1 MQLINILACPNKKVF
16 FHKCFNFGGLAL
28 YKNARILIVFK
39 QNHIRK
45 ERRKMNL
52 HQALVKVQTDF
63 KNSQQNV
70 YNYFDLLA
78 SRKPALM
85 PKMVEIH
92 GFGKD
97 KPIAIDTKSN
107 TAKQF
112 LNEVLIRKDGLYINS
127 VEMTA
132 ENALI
137 CKASNFDIN
146 VTLIQIANSVDY
158 VLVLD
163 FDISKLMHGLKFIKL
178 NGLERYLNHAS
189 VIQANKNLLNR
200 YQTFYNFVYQIQD
213 EETTLANALGSSQ
226 ENRADL
232 NQKFADEKPTD
243 QVIEESNVKKVK
255 PELVENDPAIVEA
268 NKTATQKTQD
278 NVQEFDSV
286 RDMPQDNLDQMLDN
300 DQQEDSANDAEA
312 DAQAGPA
319 TFDELLKSIEQQ
331 NAAKSKRKHA
341 QPVKGETP
349 KMTNDSKKP
358 LSVQK
363 YAEQVAKQKPTE
375 PKTANKLATESQSKI
390 KAVDQGDS
398 QQAEKVPPKPQKPV
412 ETEENDPMNQSIPEE
427 KPAFA
432 QDEKPVR
439 SLINVNPVNPDIP
452 MIDSLNDQEIEHTE
466 ITPSLHR
473 QMRTPVRYARQH
485 SSNDL
490 KTLADALINHFDT
503 VLIKMTQS
511 HADISP
517 QASTVRNTA
526 VLSSRT
532 QIRERDDEEMA
543 REFDKLDVL

>member
-1 MQLINILACPNKKVF
+1 MPKQKSI
-16 FHKCFNFGGLAL
+16 FHKCFNFDGLTL

-78 SRKPALM
+78 SRKLALM

-146 VTLIQIANSVDY
+146 VTLIQIANSIDY

-163 FDISKLMHGLKFIKL
+163 FDISKLKHGLKFIKL

-213 EETTLANALGSSQ
+213 EETTLANALGNSQ
-226 ENRADL
+226 ENRDDL
-232 NQKFADEKPTD
+232 NEKFADEKPTD
-243 QVIEESNVKKVK
+243 QVVEESNVKKVK

-286 RDMPQDNLDQMLDN
+286 RDMPQDNLDQMLDS
-300 DQQEDSANDAEA
+300 DQQEDSANDAET

-358 LSVQK
+358 ISVQK

-398 QQAEKVPPKPQKPV
+398 QQVEKVPLKSQKPA

-439 SLINVNPVNPDIP
+439 SLTNVNPVNPDIP

-490 KTLADALINHFDT
+490 KTLANALINHFDT

-526 VLSSRT
+526 VLSSRA

>member
-1 MQLINILACPNKKVF
+1 MSKQKII
-16 FHKCFNFGGLAL
+16 FHKCFNFDGLAL

-78 SRKPALM
+78 SRKLALM

-132 ENALI
+132 ENALT
-137 CKASNFDIN
+137 CKANNFNIN

-178 NGLERYLNHAS
+178 NGLEHYLNHAS

-286 RDMPQDNLDQMLDN
+286 RDMPQDNLDQMLDS

-331 NAAKSKRKHA
+331 NDAKSKRKHA
-341 QPVKGETP
+341 QPIKGETP

-358 LSVQK
+358 ISVQK

-398 QQAEKVPPKPQKPV
+398 QQVEKVPLKPQKPV

-439 SLINVNPVNPDIP
+439 SLTNVNPVNPDIP

-517 QASTVRNTA
+517 KASTVHNTA
-526 VLSSRT
+526 VLSSRA

>member
-1 MQLINILACPNKKVF
+1 
-16 FHKCFNFGGLAL
+16 
-28 YKNARILIVFK
+28 
-39 QNHIRK
+39 
-45 ERRKMNL
+45 MNL

-78 SRKPALM
+78 SRKLALM

-268 NKTATQKTQD
+268 NKTATQKAQD

-286 RDMPQDNLDQMLDN
+286 RDMPQDNLDQMLDS

-358 LSVQK
+358 ISVQK

-398 QQAEKVPPKPQKPV
+398 QQVEKVPLKPQKPV

-439 SLINVNPVNPDIP
+439 SLTNVNPVNPDIP

-526 VLSSRT
+526 VLSSRA

>member
-1 MQLINILACPNKKVF
+1 MPKQKSI

-78 SRKPALM
+78 SRKLALM

-132 ENALI
+132 ENALT
-137 CKASNFDIN
+137 CKANNFDIN
-146 VTLIQIANSVDY
+146 VTLIQIANSIDY

-178 NGLERYLNHAS
+178 NGLEHYLNHAS

-213 EETTLANALGSSQ
+213 EETTLANALGNSQ
-226 ENRADL
+226 ENGADL

-255 PELVENDPAIVEA
+255 PELVENDSAIVEA

-300 DQQEDSANDAEA
+300 DQQEDSANDAET

-358 LSVQK
+358 ISVQK
-363 YAEQVAKQKPTE
+363 YAEQVAKQKPAE
-375 PKTANKLATESQSKI
+375 PETANKLATESQSKI
-390 KAVDQGDS
+390 KAVDQGDFK
-398 QQAEKVPPKPQKPV
+398 QVEKVPLKPQKSA
-412 ETEENDPMNQSIPEE
+412 ETEENDPLNQSIPEE

-432 QDEKPVR
+432 QDETPAR
-439 SLINVNPVNPDIP
+439 SLTNVNPVNPNIP
-452 MIDSLNDQEIEHTE
+452 MIDALSDQEIEHTE

-485 SSNDL
+485 SSSDL
-490 KTLADALINHFDT
+490 KAFADELINHFDT
-503 VLIKMTQS
+503 VLIKMTQNRT
-511 HADISP
+511 DVSP

-526 VLSSRT
+526 VLSSRA

>member
-1 MQLINILACPNKKVF
+1 MPKQKSL

-78 SRKPALM
+78 SRKLALM

-112 LNEVLIRKDGLYINS
+112 LNEVLTSKDGLYINS

-132 ENALI
+132 ENALT
-137 CKASNFDIN
+137 CKANNFDIN
-146 VTLIQIANSVDY
+146 VTLIQIANSIDY

-213 EETTLANALGSSQ
+213 EETTLANALGNSQ
-226 ENRADL
+226 ENGADL

-286 RDMPQDNLDQMLDN
+286 RDMPQDNLDQMLDS

-358 LSVQK
+358 ISVQK

-398 QQAEKVPPKPQKPV
+398 QQVEKVPLKPQKPV
-412 ETEENDPMNQSIPEE
+412 ETEENDPLNQSIPEE

-439 SLINVNPVNPDIP
+439 SLTNVNPVNPDIP

-517 QASTVRNTA
+517 QASTVHKTA
-526 VLSSRT
+526 VLSSRA

>member
-1 MQLINILACPNKKVF
+1 MPNKRKIF
-16 FHKCFNFGGLAL
+16 YECFNFNSLQL
-28 YKNARILIVFK
+28 SKNARILIVFK

-78 SRKPALM
+78 SRKLTLM

-112 LNEVLIRKDGLYINS
+112 LNEVLTNKDGLYINS
-127 VEMTA
+127 IETTA

-163 FDISKLMHGLKFIKL
+163 FDISKLKHGLKFIKL

-213 EETTLANALGSSQ
+213 EKTTLANALGNSQ

-300 DQQEDSANDAEA
+300 DQQEDSANDAET

-358 LSVQK
+358 ISVQK

-375 PKTANKLATESQSKI
+375 PKTANKLATESQSKS

-398 QQAEKVPPKPQKPV
+398 QQVEKVPLKPQKPV

-439 SLINVNPVNPDIP
+439 SLTNVNPVNPDIP

-511 HADISP
+511 HADVSP

-526 VLSSRT
+526 VLSSRA

>member
-1 MQLINILACPNKKVF
+1 MPKQKSI
-16 FHKCFNFGGLAL
+16 FHKCFNFDGLAL

-78 SRKPALM
+78 SRKLALM

-178 NGLERYLNHAS
+178 NGLEHYLNHAS
-189 VIQANKNLLNR
+189 VIQTNKNLLNR

-268 NKTATQKTQD
+268 NKTTTQKTQD

-286 RDMPQDNLDQMLDN
+286 RDMPQDNLDQMLDS
-300 DQQEDSANDAEA
+300 DQQEDSAN

-358 LSVQK
+358 ISVQK

-390 KAVDQGDS
+390 EAVDQGDS
-398 QQAEKVPPKPQKPV
+398 QQVEKVPLKPQKPV
-412 ETEENDPMNQSIPEE
+412 ETEENDPINQSIPEE

-439 SLINVNPVNPDIP
+439 SLTNVNPVNPDIP

-490 KTLADALINHFDT
+490 KTLANALINHFDT

-526 VLSSRT
+526 VLSSRA